1 MYTLCLT
8 QQVKP
13 LIEFFYP
20 LNLNLNTSIM
30 KKKSLSKS
38 PLLREVQKRKRSRS
52 KSSVKSSAKSRVRAR
67 SVKNAK
73 NRRHR
78 SSVQQAGAVRDG
90 SHQRFPRC
98 R

>member
-1 MYTLCLT
+1 MPRSDNRDIT
-8 QQVKP
+8 
-13 LIEFFYP
+13 EFKR
-20 LNLNLNTSIM
+20 LLKKVM